1 MLASVEQRDRHC
13 PSVGLCKVSSC
24 IYSSCPLHRSFFLL
38 IRGLLMLQWR
48 SRRGVGHGVETRSG
62 HFIFVWRWPRYLM
75 EEYNSLH
82 VISLPWVVNLVITL
96 SLFVYTSLVV
106 GSVLASFSFCCPP
119 FVCHSL
125 THAPFSSS
133 VSFTRIEVHVGALPV
148 VNNAHQPQRSN
159 GMGFAR

>member
-1 MLASVEQRDRHC
+1 MLASVEQSDRQC
-13 PSVGLCKVSSC
+13 PRIGLCKVASC

-75 EEYNSLH
+75 EVYDSLH
-82 VISLPWVVNLVITL
+82 VISLPWVVNLFITL
-96 SLFVYTSLVV
+96 SLFVYTSVV
-106 GSVLASFSFCCPP
+106 FGCVLASLSFRLPP
-119 FVCHSL
+119 SACHSPA
-125 THAPFSSS
+125 HAPFGSRVSS
-133 VSFTRIEVHVGALPV
+133 TRMEVRVGALPV
-148 VNNAHQPQRSN
+148 VNNAHQLQRSN